1 MDTYEDRI
9 RRYLE
14 LEQDTLRA
22 LDTAEISRTAAFL
35 EQCLREER
43 TIYLFGN
50 GGSAATAS
58 HFAVDF
64 NKGISEFTEQ
74 KFRLH
79 CLNDNYPTIM
89 AIANDISYDEVFRFQ
104 LRGRLR
110 PGDVVMA
117 LSGSGNSK
125 NVLNAVEY
133 AREQGCT
140 VIGLTGYD
148 GGRLYG
154 MSDYHLHVPVMS
166 IQVSE
171 DVHMMYDHMLVA
183 VLLEAICG
191 MAYVRQ

>member
-1 MDTYEDRI
+1 MDSYEDRI
-9 RRYLE
+9 RRYLD
-14 LEQDTLRA
+14 LEQATLCA
-22 LDTAEISRTAAFL
+22 LDTAEIARTAAFL
-35 EQCLREER
+35 EQCLRQER
-43 TIYLFGN
+43 NIYLFGN

-79 CLNDNYPTIM
+79 CLNDNFPTVM

-104 LRGRLR
+104 LRGRLK
-110 PGDVVMA
+110 PDDVIMA
-117 LSGSGNSK
+117 LSGSGNSR

-148 GGRLYG
+148 GGKLYG
-154 MSDYHLHVPVMS
+154 LSDYHLHAPVMS

-191 MAYVRQ
+191 KAYLRG

>member
-14 LEQDTLRA
+14 LEQETLRA
-22 LDTAEISRTAAFL
+22 LDTAEIGRTAAFL
-35 EQCLREER
+35 EQCLRQER

-79 CLNDNYPTIM
+79 CLNDNFPTVM

-104 LRGRLR
+104 LRGRLK
-110 PGDVVMA
+110 PDDVIMA
-117 LSGSGNSK
+117 LSGSGNSR

-140 VIGLTGYD
+140 IIGLTGYD
-148 GGRLYG
+148 GGKLYSL
-154 MSDYHLHVPVMS
+154 SDYHLHVPVMS
-166 IQVSE
+166 IQVAE

-191 MAYVRQ
+191 KAYVRK